1 MKKLISQNYKALK
14 SMLRCVG
21 LIIPMIWMIQEWA
34 WFTFLILFFVIEILT
49 LSSYLIP
56 KGDT

>member
-21 LIIPMIWMIQEWA
+21 LIIPMIWMTQEWA

-49 LSSYLIP
+49 LSNYLIP
-56 KGDT
+56 